1 MDTSLYMHGTS
12 WSSSR
17 LAVPVDTADFI
28 FIFLMGG
35 WRAPIA
41 AASTPPKADPLTYC
55 TCS

>member
-35 WRAPIA
+35 GRWPIA